1 MRISKR
7 PRRYATKNH
16 LLHLGRQMWS
26 NDWYLY
32 ESPKTRVSDWADIM
46 VIVCSSARVG
56 EYIESS
62 CRAGSG
68 RGLYYKVRVPL
79 GFPSMLVSLL

>member
-7 PRRYATKNH
+7 PRRYTTKNH
-16 LLHLGRQMWS
+16 FLHLGRQMWS
-26 NDWYLY
+26 NDWYIY
-32 ESPKTRVSDWADIM
+32 DSPKVRVLDWTDTI
-46 VIVCSSARVG
+46 VIVCSLARVG

-68 RGLYYKVRVPL
+68 RGLHYKVRVPSIS
-79 GFPSMLVSLL
+79 FHTVELL

>member
-7 PRRYATKNH
+7 PRRYASKTH
-16 LLHLGRQMWS
+16 VLHYGRQMWTM
-26 NDWYLY
+26 DWYIY
-32 ESPKTRVSDWADIM
+32 ETPKTRVSDWADFL

-62 CRAGSG
+62 CRAKSG

-79 GFPSMLVSLL
+79 RFCCILLYLM